1 MIVYC
6 SGLYYKPAFIIQN
19 KSGLVEKRWKGK
31 DLAVQLYI
39 NHVSDLV
46 LFHIQ
51 MLKRQNHRL
60 NIICGKELQPL
71 IEMNKKKNR
80 TIDDRMTHKK
90 RKSNVHPCGPN
101 VACS

>member
-19 KSGLVEKRWKGK
+19 KRWKGK

-51 MLKRQNHRL
+51 MLQRQNHRL
-60 NIICGKELQPL
+60 NIICRKELQPL
-71 IEMNKKKNR
+71 IKMNKKNR
-80 TIDDRMTHKK
+80 
-90 RKSNVHPCGPN
+90 
-101 VACS
+101 